1 MSFLN
6 RTVSSYQLNKKE
18 TLDQHKTV
26 LSIIS
31 TSNSKISPSK
41 RRTLK
46 NTLRSRRYSKLSA
59 SPKKNDIVSLSSP
72 SSSLSPIRKEVIS
85 NSYKVP
91 SGDNSPIKS
100 NQYDNSNEDLHIKKS
115 NANVTTN
122 TTGTSTNYI
131 KSPKLKIKPLNKQ
144 DFEIGL
150 KLGKGKFGNVYCVR
164 HIQSGFICALK
175 AMKKIDIIHYRLERQ
190 FIREVE
196 IQASLNHPNIAKLY
210 GYFYDEKR
218 VYMLIEYMPYGELY
232 KLLEK
237 HGPFNDI
244 MASSFIYQIADALEY
259 LHQRR
264 IIHRDIK
271 PENILIGPNNQ
282 VKLTDFGWSIINP
295 YGTRRKTLCGTIDY
309 LSPELI
315 TSKEYDQT
323 VDIWALGVLM
333 YELLVG
339 SPPFEEN
346 TKEMTYKRIMKVD
359 INFPTTMSLDAQNL
373 IKRIL
378 ATEPRNRLSL
388 RDIKRHPWIHRNKEF
403 W

>member
-1 MSFLN
+1 MSFPN
-6 RTVSSYQLNKKE
+6 RTASSYQLNKKE
-18 TLDQHKTV
+18 TLDQHKAV

-59 SPKKNDIVSLSSP
+59 SPEKTGVVSSSSP
-72 SSSLSPIRKEVIS
+72 SHSLSPIKKEIAH
-85 NSYKVP
+85 NTYKVR
-91 SGDNSPIKS
+91 SRDNSPIKS
-100 NQYDNSNEDLHIKKS
+100 NKITSGISSTHYVNS
-115 NANVTTN
+115 
-122 TTGTSTNYI
+122 ST
-131 KSPKLKIKPLNKQ
+131 LKIKPLKRD
-144 DFEIGL
+144 DFEVGI

-164 HIQSGFICALK
+164 HKESGFICALK
-175 AMKKIDIIHYRLERQ
+175 AMKKSDIIHYKLERQ

-232 KLLEK
+232 KLLEA
-237 HGPFNDI
+237 HGPFNDT
-244 MASSFIYQIADALEY
+244 MASYFIYQIADALEY

-339 SPPFEEN
+339 SPPFEES

-359 INFPTTMSLDAQNL
+359 IDFPTTMSLDAQNL
-373 IKRIL
+373 IRRIL

-388 RDIKRHPWIHRNKEF
+388 RDIKRHPWILRNKES